1 MAEQKK
7 KTRELDKHD
16 AIVVES
22 LRRQVAEIER
32 GTKLPPLK
40 PDTTADTPR
49 GLTHMLTWCIVVMMK
64 GNMARWN

>member
-32 GTKLPPLK
+32 GTKLHPLISDN
-40 PDTTADTPR
+40 PTDSLR
-49 GLTHMLTWCIVVMMK
+49 GFTHMLTWCIVVMMK
-64 GNMARWN
+64 GTMARWN